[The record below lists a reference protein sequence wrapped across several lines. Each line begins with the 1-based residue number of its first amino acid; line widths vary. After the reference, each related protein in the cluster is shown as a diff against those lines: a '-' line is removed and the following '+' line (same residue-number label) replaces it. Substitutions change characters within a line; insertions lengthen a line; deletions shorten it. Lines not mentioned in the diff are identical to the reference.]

1 MNASTEPSNKANSR
15 LRIGLALGGGGARG
29 LAHLP
34 ILDVFD
40 QRGIRPAHISG
51 TSAGAIVGALY
62 ASGMPAARIREW
74 ADSRIIA
81 KEDKLGDILRKKH
94 ALKAIEFF
102 DLSFDP
108 SGLIKG
114 ERFLEVLGDALGVT
128 TFEEL
133 QIPLSIVTSDFW
145 SSEQVILNSGPIL
158 PAIRA
163 SMSLPGVFT
172 PVQHQGRILVD
183 GGGVNPVPHDILT
196 DCDRVVAIDVMGN
209 PGESNPEE
217 SPKLFRSVIGMFDIM
232 QNTIIRQRRE
242 ANPPDLYLKP
252 DIRGCDV
259 LEFNKANSVYAK
271 GEASA
276 LELERWLDSLTQ

>member
-1 MNASTEPSNKANSR
+1 
-15 LRIGLALGGGGARG
+15 
-29 LAHLP
+29 
-34 ILDVFD
+34 
-40 QRGIRPAHISG
+40 
-51 TSAGAIVGALY
+51 
-62 ASGMPAARIREW
+62 
-74 ADSRIIA
+74 
-81 KEDKLGDILRKKH
+81 
-94 ALKAIEFF
+94 
-102 DLSFDP
+102 
-108 SGLIKG
+108 
-114 ERFLEVLGDALGVT
+114 
-128 TFEEL
+128 
-133 QIPLSIVTSDFW
+133 
-145 SSEQVILNSGPIL
+145 
-158 PAIRA
+158 
-163 SMSLPGVFT
+163 MSLPGVFT

-209 PGESNPEE
+209 PWESNPEE

-276 LELERWLDSLTQ
+276 HELEHWLDSLTQ